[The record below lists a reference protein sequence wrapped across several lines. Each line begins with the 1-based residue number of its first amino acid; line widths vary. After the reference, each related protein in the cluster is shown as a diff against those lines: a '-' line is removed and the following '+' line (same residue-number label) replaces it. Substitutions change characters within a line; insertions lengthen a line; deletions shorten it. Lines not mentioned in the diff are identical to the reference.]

1 MKKVVRASEIA
12 NFLGATPRFDDFLIE
27 RAVPITKLVEHS
39 ISFLK
44 NQNTEIIKQ
53 INSVK
58 SALVIVGDWASE
70 EIQVPHIILKNPR
83 LGFAKVLQR
92 FFTEPPPN
100 GIEKTAVVDPGASI
114 AESAY
119 VGHYSII
126 EDGVAIG
133 PRSVILDHVVIRRNT
148 QIGSD
153 VLVKSHTVIGE
164 EGFGFEFGEDG
175 KPVRIPHL
183 GSVVIGNGVE
193 IGAMNVIARGT
204 LEDTVIHSGVKID
217 DHVFIAHN
225 VVIEENAVIIA
236 GAEISGSV
244 TIGRGA
250 WVAPQAAIINKV
262 HIGERALVGIGAVV
276 TKSVAENAVVAGN
289 PAKPLRKRFEQ

>member
-1 MKKVVRASEIA
+1 MKKIVRASEIA
-12 NFLGATPRFDDFLIE
+12 RFLGVVPRFDDFPIE
-27 RAVPITKLVEHS
+27 RAVPVTKLSEHS

-44 NQNTEIIKQ
+44 NKDEEIIKK
-53 INSVK
+53 INSIR
-58 SALVIVGDWASE
+58 SALVLVGDWADE
-70 EIQVPHIILKNPR
+70 EIQVPHIVLKNPR
-83 LGFAKVLQR
+83 LGFAKVLQH
-92 FFTEPPPN
+92 FFAEQPPR

-114 AESAY
+114 AEDVY
-119 VGHYSII
+119 IGHYSII
-126 EDGVAIG
+126 EAGVVIG
-133 PRSVILDHVVIRRNT
+133 PRSVIRDHVVIRRNT
-148 QIGSD
+148 RIGSD

-164 EGFGFEFGEDG
+164 EGFGFEFDEHGE
-175 KPVRIPHL
+175 PIRIPHM
-183 GSVVIGNGVE
+183 GRVVIGNGVE

-204 LEDTVIHSGVKID
+204 LEDTVIHNGVKTD

-276 TKSVAENAVVAGN
+276 TKSVDENMVVAGN